1 MDRKISLNG
10 VHHEWEGCEQV
21 RAHFRLRRRLF
32 QNTEPGN
39 FDPKCVVI
47 TPALNKHVLK
57 PLLKRMGHGRQLY
70 SIKMVE
76 TERLAVHS
84 DSIKALH
91 KLIFPNQEIVKE
103 DVKKDAWMARS
114 FAVLVKRKDD
124 SVDLEDDDEE
134 DDDDLGD
141 DPSGAL
147 REAAD
152 LSGEQLDEL
161 DRDLGLA
168 SGSESPSAA
177 AMVKAVEP
185 EPEDDPLADMLAE
198 FPSPTDEAAA
208 AVAESVEPESDPLAE
223 MLAEFPSPT
232 DEAAAARSAKSA
244 EVVEVFES
252 PMKVE
257 PVSPERPKKLRK
269 MHVFGDEGDLKKA
282 SDELARL
289 KALQSQRQDAA
300 TALAATGGDDGKSLC
315 NILGLSEGSSSS
327 SGGQACLD
335 NVETQ
340 MTDEQMM
347 DGIAEKHRAS
357 TGSLDLASSPEPEQ
371 KLLDNDADKK
381 PSNLPV
387 VVTRRDQMSL
397 KASVKQRKEEK
408 AAKIQADKLKNKGGS
423 KANSEDKATPEGKS
437 SNESEAEGK
446 PTPEGESSKES
457 ELAGKSA
464 SKAKAKP
471 VIWGSPEHKK
481 RRKINQKA
489 TDEEAGTDAVDN
501 ASEANAT
508 VRYDTPVTKPK
519 PKKAKVMKRP
529 SAKAKIPKKADPKDP
544 EDDEPPE
551 DAHDVI
557 HEPNPVMLKKT
568 FARRFCPAGVWSQLK
583 WITIRK
589 AFGYKLYR
597 KLDNPSKYE
606 DKFFDACTVYLDT
619 TSLPVCAETIE
630 ERIREAAS
638 QFLLEHGA
646 P

>member
-47 TPALNKHVLK
+47 TAALNKHVLK

-70 SIKMVE
+70 SIKMV
-76 TERLAVHS
+76 
-84 DSIKALH
+84 
-91 KLIFPNQEIVKE
+91 
-103 DVKKDAWMARS
+103 
-114 FAVLVKRKDD
+114 DD

-289 KALQSQRQDAA
+289 KALQSQRAQKLKDAA
-300 TALAATGGDDGKSLC
+300 TALAAT
-315 NILGLSEGSSSS
+315 
-327 SGGQACLD
+327 GQACLD

-381 PSNLPV
+381 PSNLP

-529 SAKAKIPKKADPKDP
+529 SAKAKIPKKADPKHP